1 MLRAPD
7 VRKLVPRFAAE
18 TTFPSYSLPKLVS
31 VITGEF
37 SEVDRRF
44 AYTSCTSDVIVL
56 QRLCLL
62 IA

>member
-18 TTFPSYSLPKLVS
+18 TTFASYSLPKLLG

-37 SEVDRRF
+37 SEVDWRF
-44 AYTSCTSDVIVL
+44 AYYFLYI
-56 QRLCLL
+56 
-62 IA
+62 

>member
-18 TTFPSYSLPKLVS
+18 TTFPGYSLPKLVS

-37 SEVDRRF
+37 SEVDWRF
-44 AYTSCTSDVIVL
+44 AYYFLYI
-56 QRLCLL
+56 
-62 IA
+62 